1 MTKISIKNWAED
13 DRPREKLLSKGVG
26 ALSNAEILAILI
38 NNGTKDLSAIDVA
51 KALLNKIDNSLTRL
65 SKMSVR
71 EILQLKVKGI
81 GEAKA
86 VAIVSAM
93 ELLNR
98 KSKEEAEAKFV
109 NASKDA
115 ANYISPMLQ
124 HLQKEVFGVLYLNN
138 ANKIIQ
144 FEIISE
150 GGFTATIVDPRVIF
164 KSAFAH
170 NATAIILAHNHPSG
184 SLKPSIADMQL
195 TEKIKSAGALL
206 EIRVLDHII
215 VSENGYYSFAD
226 EGKL

>member
-13 DRPREKLLSKGVG
+13 DRPREKLLTKGAA
-26 ALSNAEILAILI
+26 ALSNAELLAILI
-38 NNGTKDLSAIDVA
+38 NNGTKDLSAIDVT
-51 KALLNKIDNSLTRL
+51 KALLSKIDNSLTRL
-65 SKMSVR
+65 AKMSVR

-86 VAIVSAM
+86 VAIVAAM
-93 ELLNR
+93 ELLHR
-98 KSKEEAEAKFV
+98 KSREESEARFV

-115 ANYISPMLQ
+115 ANYINPMLR
-124 HLQKEVFGVLYLNN
+124 HLQKEVFGVLYLNQ

-150 GGFTATIVDPRVIF
+150 GGFTATIADPRIIF
-164 KSAFAH
+164 KNAFTH

-184 SLKPSIADMQL
+184 SLKPSAADIQL
-195 TEKIKSAGALL
+195 TDKIKSAAAFL
-206 EIRVLDHII
+206 EIRLLDHII

-226 EGKL
+226 EGKI